1 MDAIIQFKLESSK
14 MILGDI
20 VQIATY
26 NTTNTIF
33 PTILVECICMSV
45 I

>member
-1 MDAIIQFKLESSK
+1 MDAIIQLKLESSK

-26 NTTNTIF
+26 KTNTIF